1 MKSRS
6 AFTYIEVILVVVLLT
21 MLSLPLLFN
30 YLNVSNKYHLQA
42 AVTDVSDAVR
52 TAHVYSREGQKQ
64 EAWGVH
70 TVNENTFEVI
80 RGSSQRF
87 TVEATKV
94 IPNDIKFKNA
104 FTVWFTLGT
113 GETAADQEILLES
126 QKGQVGQIIVYKT
139 GVLDIKIK

>member
-30 YLNVSNKYHLQA
+30 YLNVSNKYHLQS
-42 AVTDVSDAVR
+42 AVTDVAESIR

-70 TVNENTFEVI
+70 TVNSNTYEVI
-80 RGSSQRF
+80 RGTSQKF

-94 IPNDIKFKNA
+94 IPNDITFKNA
-104 FTVWFTLGT
+104 FTVWFELGS
-113 GETAADQEILLES
+113 GETNVDQEILLES
-126 QKGQVGQIIVYKT
+126 QKGQVGSIMVYKT
-139 GVLDIKIK
+139 GVLDLKIK